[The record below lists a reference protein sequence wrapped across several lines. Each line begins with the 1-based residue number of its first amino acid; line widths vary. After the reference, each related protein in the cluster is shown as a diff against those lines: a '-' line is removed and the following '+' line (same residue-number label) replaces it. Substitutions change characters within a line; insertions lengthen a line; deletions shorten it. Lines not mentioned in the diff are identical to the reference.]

1 MNKRAARFYVLI
13 VSLIF
18 LVQLS
23 LVSPATM
30 YGQGNRAQMVRS
42 RPVESANNNSSSS
55 QGQPSSSYRC
65 RRICRRAYYN
75 CLYWAGTN
83 RGRRRV
89 CYVRYRNCLRRCS

>member
-1 MNKRAARFYVLI
+1 MNKRAARFYVLV

-18 LVQLS
+18 VAQLS
-23 LVSPATM
+23 VVSPASI

-42 RPVESANNNSSSS
+42 RPVETVNNNNNS
-55 QGQPSSSYRC
+55 QGQTRVSYRC